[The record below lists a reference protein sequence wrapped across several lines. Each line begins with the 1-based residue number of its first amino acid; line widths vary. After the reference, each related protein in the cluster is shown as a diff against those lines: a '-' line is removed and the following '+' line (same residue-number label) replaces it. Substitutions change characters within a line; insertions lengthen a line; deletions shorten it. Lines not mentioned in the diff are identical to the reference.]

1 VTGVQETGAQQ
12 TGVPHVGVEE
22 AGVEEAW
29 GELIAATAT
38 RAEVCIVACAE
49 AWRGDGEIAAS
60 PMGPIPTAGARLAR
74 ATFEPDLLLSDGE
87 ARFVA
92 GTWALGEPAPGA
104 VEGWIPYRSVFD
116 LAWHG
121 SRHVMMSP
129 AQIDRYGNANISAI
143 GDYARPAR
151 QLLGV
156 RGAPGN
162 TMNHATSYWVRRH
175 QPRVFVPRVDMV
187 AGVGYD
193 NASAAGRSA
202 CTFLDLR
209 RVVTNLAVLDF
220 GGPDHSM
227 RLLSVHPG
235 VSVDEVV
242 ASTGFRLA
250 IDGDVPQTRQPTA
263 AELALIRDVIDP
275 AGLCDRELR
284 G

>member
-1 VTGVQETGAQQ
+1 VTGLQEAAGELTGA
-12 TGVPHVGVEE
+12 
-22 AGVEEAW
+22 
-29 GELIAATAT
+29 TAS

-60 PMGPIPTAGARLAR
+60 PMGLIPTAGARLAR

-87 ARFVA
+87 ARFVT
-92 GTWALGEPAPGA
+92 GTWALSEPASGA

-121 SRHVMMSP
+121 SRHVMMGP

-143 GDYARPAR
+143 GDYARPIR

-162 TMNHATSYWVRRH
+162 TVNHPTSYWVRRH
-175 QPRVFVPRVDMV
+175 LPRVFVPRVDV
-187 AGVGYD
+187 VSGVGYD
-193 NASAAGRSA
+193 SASAAGTAA
-202 CTFLDLR
+202 CAFLDLR

-227 RLLSVHPG
+227 RLVSVHPG
-235 VSVDEVV
+235 VTVGDVV
-242 ASTGFRLA
+242 ASTGFELA
-250 IDGDVPQTRQPTA
+250 IDGEVPQTRQPATD
-263 AELALIRDVIDP
+263 ELALIRELIDP
-275 AGLCDRELR
+275 TGLCDRELR
-284 G
+284 W